1 MTLTGVG
8 RQTTVLLD
16 QRPRTTN
23 GVHGVNGVS
32 AASPVEAQAQ
42 GAGHVSASDHR
53 REAWSAPDKQ
63 TQRLRIVMPLLVG
76 LTLESGAPAH
86 CHGINLHTY
95 LFYFKNLLDD
105 LFFRNYFYLLLVAI

>member
-1 MTLTGVG
+1 MTGTATAVMDLNVTLTGVG

-23 GVHGVNGVS
+23 GLHGGNGVS
-32 AASPVEAQAQ
+32 AASPVVVQAQ

-63 TQRLRIVMPLLVG
+63 TQRPRIATPLLVG

-86 CHGINLHTY
+86 CHGI
-95 LFYFKNLLDD
+95 D
-105 LFFRNYFYLLLVAI
+105 LRRYLLQKSSG